1 VAALSRGRAGARLA
15 RRAPCLRASAALAL
29 LLASACDLTL
39 PWSGDAV
46 VTAHLTVS
54 PGSLQVG
61 AVDGDPAPAPL
72 RIEVSVDKPDAMV
85 VVEFD
90 GPAIASIRASGSGLD
105 VELPPPDALGIGTW
119 SGEVRLRA
127 CRAPDC
133 GPMKGSAVVPLTY
146 TVRPFPLTLSADP
159 VSFEVV
165 EGMPP
170 PAPQSVS
177 FSDADASGAWT
188 ASVSLSG
195 FCPWVALSVEPS
207 SGTTTPATLTVA
219 ASEGLQ
225 SIADTLTC
233 TGFLSVSAGGR
244 QVDKPIAISARMRRL
259 LASPAA
265 ISFDGVSGQLPLA
278 PGQPVQVTTEL
289 GTLPYFVNITYADA
303 SPWLSLDQS
312 SSGFAPV
319 TLTVRP
325 SRSDLTPGVHT
336 AVLELG
342 TGAGGG
348 PPTTVAVSYILAARQ
363 LHASPAGWSPVVGP
377 STVAADLSQSI
388 ALSDSGTALSWTATA
403 NVPWLSVSPPSGT
416 TGVGAATSIA
426 ILPSALETLP
436 FGPSAAVVTFTYD
449 APGGVAEQVTVPV
462 SLYLALGQLTHVMPR
477 TVVAG
482 ASGLGAAYGEGAWGI
497 TVGGVDVTPGLHGLT
512 FPALAAGTYPVSVL
526 NALGLS
532 RSQASLRVVDPATR
546 VASATASPGLKT
558 QLVFD
563 DAAGVLYA
571 ANAGAGAVERFREAA
586 GWAREA
592 LPIAGLRDAAL
603 SPDGATLAAVAG
615 AEVKVVDA
623 ASFALDP
630 QQPAAAIPEPGAA
643 ALDWRI
649 AYGGDQRAL
658 LIRADAQAGTPYLF
672 DGASLAAVAGGA
684 RPGGQPGVPG
694 DGQEIW
700 ITRPA
705 ASPALPVSV
714 YLTSFQSFLD
724 RPAFAGDHVSADR
737 GGIFVLF
744 QRDGSAS
751 GTSDTLL
758 LDARTAFP
766 VPGGGKLPG
775 TIANAILTQDG
786 SRAVAL
792 DGSTGNVRVFAFDL
806 ATGLFTEVG
815 PAGGTAPI
823 APPGP
828 GAVLALSADDRTLF
842 LAGDGNV
849 VVFPL
854 P

>member
-1 VAALSRGRAGARLA
+1 VGVVSRAADMRPAHRTRPARVASLG
-15 RRAPCLRASAALAL
+15 LAL
-29 LLASACDLTL
+29 LSACGLTL
-39 PWSGDAV
+39 PWSGDEAV
-46 VTAHLTVS
+46 PVHLTVY
-54 PGSLQVG
+54 PA
-61 AVDGDPAPAPL
+61 AVRVDAALGDPAPAP
-72 RIEVSVDKPDAMV
+72 IAIAISVDKPDVMV

-90 GPAIASIRASGSGLD
+90 GPAIESVRPLGDRLEVTIPAS
-105 VELPPPDALGIGTW
+105 DALGVGTW
-119 SGEVRLRA
+119 SGSIRLRA

-133 GPMKGSAVVPLTY
+133 APMKDGSAAVGITY
-146 TVRPFPLTLSADP
+146 AVRPFPLVLSADP

-177 FSDADASGAWT
+177 FSDADASGPWT
-188 ASVSLSG
+188 ASVQLSG
-195 FCPWVALSVEPS
+195 FCPYVDVSVSPASGSMAPAELSVAATQRDSISGPLTC
-207 SGTTTPATLTVA
+207 SGTLYVNAANRTVSKSISISLRRPRLFASPATLA
-219 ASEGLQ
+219 
-225 SIADTLTC
+225 
-233 TGFLSVSAGGR
+233 
-244 QVDKPIAISARMRRL
+244 
-259 LASPAA
+259 
-265 ISFDGVSGQLPLA
+265 FDGVAGQLPLP
-278 PGQPVQVTTEL
+278 PGQPIAVTTEV
-289 GTLPYFVNITYADA
+289 GTLPYFVGISYEPGVA
-303 SPWLSLDQS
+303 PWLSLDQA
-312 SSGFAPV
+312 SSGYAPV
-319 TLTVRP
+319 TMAARP
-325 SRSDLTPGVHT
+325 SRSDLAPGVHT
-336 AVLELG
+336 AVVSISSG
-342 TGAGGG
+342 SGYPG
-348 PPTTVAVSYILAARQ
+348 PATVSVTYTLAARQ
-363 LHASPAGWSPVVGP
+363 LHASPAGWSPIVGP
-377 STVAADLSQSI
+377 STVAADLSQSV

-436 FGPSAAVVTFTYD
+436 FGPSAAVVTFAYD
-449 APGGVAEQVTVPV
+449 APGGGAEQVVVPV

-477 TVVAG
+477 TAVAG
-482 ASGLGAAYGEGAWGI
+482 VAGPGAAYGVGAWGI
-497 TVGGVDVTPGLHGLT
+497 TVGGVDVVPSLNQLT

-532 RSQASLRVVDPATR
+532 RSQASLRVVDPVTR
-546 VASATASPGLKT
+546 AASATASPGRKT
-558 QLVFD
+558 QLAFD

-603 SPDGATLAAVAG
+603 SPDGATLAALAG

-649 AYGGDQRAL
+649 AYGGDRRAL

-694 DGQEIW
+694 DGTDIW
-700 ITRPA
+700 ITHPS
-705 ASPALPVSV
+705 ASPALPVTV
-714 YLTSFQSFLD
+714 YQTTFQSFLD
-724 RPAFAGDHVSADR
+724 RTAFAGDHVSADR
-737 GGIFVLF
+737 GGVFILF

-792 DGSTGNVRVFAFDL
+792 DGSTGNVRVFAFDP
-806 ATGLFTEVG
+806 ATGLFAELG

-842 LAGDGNV
+842 LAGDGSV